1 MSNILSSL
9 RKSDFLKRKP
19 SKGQKYLSNVSI
31 WLLSLFTIGS
41 WPLHTACNLREKIF
55 KAKKIFI
62 LYIISQTNKYCFV
75 TWAQRFKKIK
85 EDIEQIV
92 DHKGIQMN
100 LNLQDCT
107 EIYSRT
113 RCKKMIPALTKKDCT
128 CSDNLSFSS
137 VSFTFSAST
146 CEIQHSDNNKTT
158 ATKQQQRNKDNKRT
172 TTTPKQ
178 QQQNNNSNK
187 TLTATKH

>member
-1 MSNILSSL
+1 MQSKMSKICQI
-9 RKSDFLKRKP
+9 FLKRKP

-31 WLLSLFTIGS
+31 WLLSLFAIGS

-75 TWAQRFKKIK
+75 TWAQRLKKIK

-107 EIYSRT
+107 EIYSRI
-113 RCKKMIPALTKKDCT
+113 RCKKMIPALTKKDDTCT
-128 CSDNLSFSS
+128 DKKKIVPALTTSRSPLWASHSQLRP
-137 VSFTFSAST
+137 VKVTF
-146 CEIQHSDNNKTT
+146 HTT
-158 ATKQQQRNKDNKRT
+158 TKQ
-172 TTTPKQ
+172 
-178 QQQNNNSNK
+178 
-187 TLTATKH
+187 

>member
-19 SKGQKYLSNVSI
+19 PKGEKYLSNVSI
-31 WLLSLFTIGS
+31 WLLSLFTIGG

-75 TWAQRFKKIK
+75 TWAERFKKIK

-107 EIYSRT
+107 EIYSRI
-113 RCKKMIPALTKKDCT
+113 RCKKMIPALTKKKMIPALT
-128 CSDNLSFSS
+128 TSRSPLWASHSQLRPVKFS
-137 VSFTFSAST
+137 
-146 CEIQHSDNNKTT
+146 IQ
-158 ATKQQQRNKDNKRT
+158 T
-172 TTTPKQ
+172 TTKQ
-178 QQQNNNSNK
+178 QQQNNNNETKTTKEQQQHQNNSNK
-187 TLTATKH
+187 TTTATKH